1 MARKDLSV
9 RTLPPVD
16 LADVLY
22 ATTSVSGSR
31 AEPPGFITN
40 RVAQELE
47 RERETHRKVREAND
61 YDTAAKG
68 EGRRLHDALP
78 VPPNAAVQRRHAELY
93 ALALYR

>member
-31 AEPPGFITN
+31 AEPPGFIAN

-47 RERETHRKVREAND
+47 RERETHGKVREAND